1 MKEKDNFIRVGLNI
15 LEERALEKERTASFT
30 RFICV
35 FLSLLLLIAC
45 LRSFVF
51 FSVQVEGSSMEN
63 TLQNGD
69 KLVVDKTAS
78 LSRCAVVVFK
88 VKGIVPGETDEEK
101 MYIKR
106 IIGVAG
112 DTVWSENGD
121 VYREYK
127 DKDGNVVTEKVDEPY
142 AKGATYLRYSPKI
155 DVPKTVVPE
164 NCYFLMG
171 DNRQAS
177 FDCRFFGNDRTP
189 KCVSSEYIC
198 GVVPELVA
206 NNKDSKILQ
215 ALMRFV

>member
-1 MKEKDNFIRVGLNI
+1 MKDKDNVIRVGLNI
-15 LEERALEKERTASFT
+15 LEERALERERTASFT

-78 LSRCAVVVFK
+78 LYRGAVVVFK
-88 VKGIVPGETDEEK
+88 VKGVVPGE
-101 MYIKR
+101 
-106 IIGVAG
+106 
-112 DTVWSENGD
+112 TVWSENGD

-142 AKGATYLRYSPKI
+142 AKGLTYLRYSPKI

-198 GVVPELVA
+198 GVVPDFVVS
-206 NNKDSKILQ
+206 NKDSKFLQ
-215 ALMRFV
+215 ALARFV